1 MTRAGFVSLI
11 GPPNA
16 GKSTLMNTLVGQKV
30 SIVTPKVQTTRSR
43 IRGIA
48 MHGDAQVVFVDTP
61 GIFVPKRRLDRAMV
75 NAAWQ
80 GADDSDLVVLVHD
93 VARSKIDDDTARIVE
108 ALAKDKINAV
118 LVLNKIDLV
127 SPERLL
133 EREEELSQKVEFSR
147 VFMLSAEKGKG
158 TDDFMAWLAEQMP
171 QGPYLFDPED
181 LSDMPMRLL
190 AAEILREK
198 LFLNLHEELPYQLTV
213 ETESWEER
221 DDGSA
226 EVRCSIFVAREG
238 HRGIVLGKGGKTIGR
253 IGTAARRELEEVLER
268 RVHLFTHV
276 KFRKDWMNDPARYQD
291 WDLGWTIKTDIQ
303 AGILILM
310 PDVLIPHLEQ
320 RSGVHA

>member
-1 MTRAGFVSLI
+1 MTETRAGFVSLI

-48 MHGDAQVVFVDTP
+48 MEDDAQVIFVDTP

-93 VARSKIDDDTARIVE
+93 SARARIDDDTTRIVE
-108 ALAKDKINAV
+108 ALAENNVKAA

-127 SPERLL
+127 QPERLL
-133 EREEELSQKVEFSR
+133 ERAEEMSRRTEFSR
-147 VFMLSAEKGKG
+147 VFMLSAEKGRG
-158 TDDFMAWLAEQMP
+158 CADFMSWLAAQMP
-171 QGPYLFDPED
+171 KGPYLFDPDD

-221 DDGSA
+221 EDGSA

-238 HRGIVLGKGGKTIGR
+238 HRGIVLGKGGKTMGR
-253 IGTAARRELEEVLER
+253 IGSAARRELEDVLDR
-268 RVHLFTHV
+268 RIHLFTHV
-276 KFRKDWMNDPARYQD
+276 KYRKDWMNDPARYQD
-291 WDLGWTIKTDIQ
+291 WDLDFN
-303 AGILILM
+303 A
-310 PDVLIPHLEQ
+310 
-320 RSGVHA
+320 

>member
-48 MHGDAQVVFVDTP
+48 MHGEAQVVFVDTP

-93 VARSKIDDDTARIVE
+93 VARSRIDDDTARILE
-108 ALAKDKINAV
+108 SLAKNQISAV

-127 SPERLL
+127 SRERLL
-133 EREEELSQKVEFSR
+133 ERADELSQRADFSR

-158 TDDFMAWLAEQMP
+158 TDDFLAWLAQQMP
-171 QGPYLFDPED
+171 EGPYLFDPDD

-198 LFLNLHEELPYQLTV
+198 LFLNLHEELPYRLTV
-213 ETESWEER
+213 DIESWEER
-221 DDGSA
+221 EDGSA

-253 IGTAARRELEEVLER
+253 IGSAARRELEEVLDR

-291 WDLGWTIKTDIQ
+291 WDLDFN
-303 AGILILM
+303 A
-310 PDVLIPHLEQ
+310 
-320 RSGVHA
+320 

>member
-1 MTRAGFVSLI
+1 MRSGFVSLI

-30 SIVTPKVQTTRSR
+30 SIVTHKVQTTRSR

-48 MHGDAQVVFVDTP
+48 MHDDAQVVFIDTP

-93 VARSKIDDDTARIVE
+93 VARSRIDDDTQRILDGLKE
-108 ALAKDKINAV
+108 NNTKAA

-127 SPERLL
+127 RPERLL
-133 EREEELSQKVEFSR
+133 ARAEEMSSQVDFSR
-147 VFMLSAEKGKG
+147 VFMLSAENGKG
-158 TDDFMAWLAEQMP
+158 CEDFLSWLADQMP
-171 QGPYLFDPED
+171 KSPYLFDPED

-213 ETESWEER
+213 ETESWTEME
-221 DDGSA
+221 DGSA

-238 HRGIVLGKGGKTIGR
+238 HRGIILGKGGKTIGR
-253 IGTAARRELEEVLER
+253 IGTAARKELEDVLER
-268 RVHLFTHV
+268 RIHLFTHV
-276 KFRKDWMNDPARYQD
+276 KYRKDWMNDPARYQE
-291 WDLGWTIKTDIQ
+291 WDLDYN
-303 AGILILM
+303 A
-310 PDVLIPHLEQ
+310 
-320 RSGVHA
+320 

>member
-16 GKSTLMNTLVGQKV
+16 GKSTLMNTLVGHKV

-48 MHGDAQVVFVDTP
+48 MHGEAQVVFVDTP

-93 VARSKIDDDTARIVE
+93 VARSRIDDDTARILE
-108 ALAKDKINAV
+108 SLAKNQISAV

-127 SPERLL
+127 SRERLL
-133 EREEELSQKVEFSR
+133 ERADELSQRADFSR

-158 TDDFMAWLAEQMP
+158 TDDFLAWLAQQMP
-171 QGPYLFDPED
+171 EGTYLFDPDD

-221 DDGSA
+221 EDGSA

-253 IGTAARRELEEVLER
+253 IGSAARRELEEVLDR

-291 WDLGWTIKTDIQ
+291 WDLDFN
-303 AGILILM
+303 A
-310 PDVLIPHLEQ
+310 
-320 RSGVHA
+320 